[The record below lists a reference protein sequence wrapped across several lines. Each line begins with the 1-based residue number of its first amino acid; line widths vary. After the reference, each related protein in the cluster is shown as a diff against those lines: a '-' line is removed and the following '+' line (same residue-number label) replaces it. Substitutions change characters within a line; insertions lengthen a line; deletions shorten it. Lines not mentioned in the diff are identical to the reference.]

1 MRLEPGGMTTA
12 AASTGPERQ
21 ATPAASQPTTMRRP
35 SRQWVLSMRVVGSIT
50 SPTIM
55 PPGRCPWR
63 RPSAAG
69 TSLPKGCGLADAV
82 AQEVELRPTGD
93 AMSHHFDL
101 LDPGCVDHEGALHA
115 DTAGDATDSDLT
127 VNSASAQAHHR
138 ALEHLDP
145 FAIALDDLHADAHRV
160 A

>member
-21 ATPAASQPTTMRRP
+21 AAPT
-35 SRQWVLSMRVVGSIT
+35 G
-50 SPTIM
+50 
-55 PPGRCPWR
+55 
-63 RPSAAG
+63 
-69 TSLPKGCGLADAV
+69 

-93 AMSHHFDL
+93 AMSHEFDL

-115 DTAGDATDSDLT
+115 DTAGDATDGDLT
-127 VNSASAQAHHR
+127 VDSASAQAHHR

-145 FAIALDDLHADAHRV
+145 FTIALDALHADAHRV